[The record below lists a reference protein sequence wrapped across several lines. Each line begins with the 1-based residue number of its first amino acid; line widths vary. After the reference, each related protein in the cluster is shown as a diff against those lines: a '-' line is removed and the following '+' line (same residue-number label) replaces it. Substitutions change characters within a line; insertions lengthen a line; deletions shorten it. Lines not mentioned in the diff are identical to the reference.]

1 MPFHEG
7 NEPNLQHQ
15 LGKNQRGRFLAT
27 RGLVA
32 AQNTFRKIWDVDQ
45 LPVKVSL
52 GEPAGNP
59 ARIETILTSKKA
71 SHEATPDEPQSR
83 RNRGKAIR
91 RSLVEAS
98 EAQDAALLARELRT
112 SQTQQELAVI
122 VVVEFTGELRKRK
135 QLTAAARLAR
145 TAAAVMA
152 GEEDLPPHTAST
164 LDFDASRAEFEEL
177 ARSAGAAI
185 AATLV
190 QRRQKPDPSSLV
202 GQGKLDEIVEVVA
215 STNAS
220 LVLFD
225 HDLTP
230 SQLRNIEARLPCH
243 VIDRSQLILD
253 IFARHAKTSEG
264 QLQVEL
270 AQLEYQLPRLA
281 GRGRAMSQ
289 LGGGIGT
296 RGPGETQLETDR
308 RKINLRLDH
317 IKTQLDAV
325 RRIRY
330 QQRQRREAVPVPVVA
345 LVGYTNA
352 GKSTLFNALTEAGV
366 LESARMF
373 ATLDPKLRQLQLPSR
388 RKILLSDTVGFIRN
402 LPPTLVTSFRATLEE
417 VERAEILLH
426 VQDAASPI
434 REEQK
439 TQVEK
444 VLTELA
450 VSTKPV
456 IQVLNKSDLVPP
468 QELVHLSSDR
478 EVIVVSSLRRTGLEQ
493 LLVAIDAALVI
504 DPLVESSFRLPQ
516 SEGAILA
523 SLEGGAIIDEKRFE
537 GNMVFFRARGPAS
550 LLHRY
555 RRFHVKHDLS
565 NERLRAKQS

>member
-1 MPFHEG
+1 
-7 NEPNLQHQ
+7 
-15 LGKNQRGRFLAT
+15 
-27 RGLVA
+27 
-32 AQNTFRKIWDVDQ
+32 
-45 LPVKVSL
+45 
-52 GEPAGNP
+52 
-59 ARIETILTSKKA
+59 LTSKKA
-71 SHEATPDEPQSR
+71 SHVATPDQAQSR
-83 RNRGKAIR
+83 RNRGKTVR

-135 QLTAAARLAR
+135 LTAAARLAR
-145 TAAAVMA
+145 TAASVMA
-152 GEEDLPPHTAST
+152 GEEDLPGNEASA
-164 LDFDASRAEFEEL
+164 LDLDASRTEFEEL
-177 ARSAGAAI
+177 ARSAGATI

-190 QRRQKPDPSSLV
+190 QRRQKPDASSLV
-202 GQGKLDEIVEVVA
+202 GQGKLDEIVDVVA

-230 SQLRNIEARLPCH
+230 SQLRNIESRLPCH

-253 IFARHAKTSEG
+253 IFARHAKTREG

-270 AQLEYQLPRLA
+270 AQLKYQLPRLA

-308 RKINLRLDH
+308 RKINLRIDH

-325 RRIRY
+325 RRIRR

-402 LPPTLVTSFRATLEE
+402 LPHTLVTSFRATLEE

-426 VQDAASPI
+426 VQDASSPM

-439 TQVEK
+439 IQVKK
-444 VLTELA
+444 VLAELG
-450 VSTKPV
+450 VSAKPV
-456 IQVLNKSDLVPP
+456 IQVLNKTDLIPLR
-468 QELVHLSSDR
+468 ELAHLSRDR
-478 EVIVVSSLRRTGLEQ
+478 EAIPVSSLQRTGLDQ
-493 LLVAIDAALVI
+493 LLKAVDAALVV

-516 SEGAILA
+516 SEGSILTA
-523 SLEGGAIIDEKRFE
+523 LERGAIINEKRFE
-537 GNMVFFRARGPAS
+537 GNLVFFRARGPAS
-550 LLHRY
+550 LLDRY
-555 RRFHVKHDLS
+555 CRFREKHHLS
-565 NERLRAKQS
+565 

>member
-1 MPFHEG
+1 MT
-7 NEPNLQHQ
+7 N
-15 LGKNQRGRFLAT
+15 
-27 RGLVA
+27 
-32 AQNTFRKIWDVDQ
+32 
-45 LPVKVSL
+45 
-52 GEPAGNP
+52 
-59 ARIETILTSKKA
+59 KKA
-71 SHEATPDEPQSR
+71 SIEATPDESPSR
-83 RNRGKAIR
+83 RNRGKTVR

-98 EAQDAALLARELRT
+98 KAQDEALLARELRT

-122 VVVEFTGELRKRK
+122 VVVEFSGELRKRK

-145 TAAAVMA
+145 TAAAVVA
-152 GEEDLPPHTAST
+152 GEDVQSHTASP

-177 ARSAGAAI
+177 ARSAGATI

-230 SQLRNIEARLPCH
+230 SQLRNIESRLPCH

-253 IFARHAKTSEG
+253 IFARHAKTREG

-308 RKINLRLDH
+308 RKINLRIDH

-325 RRIRY
+325 RRIRH

-402 LPPTLVTSFRATLEE
+402 LPHTLVTSFRATLEE

-439 TQVEK
+439 IQVEK
-444 VLTELA
+444 VLAELG
-450 VSTKPV
+450 VSSKP
-456 IQVLNKSDLVPP
+456 IIPVLNKIDLIPP
-468 QELVHLSSDR
+468 QELPHLSTDR
-478 EVIVVSSLRRTGLEQ
+478 EAIPVSSLQQTGLEK
-493 LLVAIDAALVI
+493 LLIAIDGALVV
-504 DPLVESSFRLPQ
+504 DPLIESSFRLPQ

-523 SLEGGAIIDEKRFE
+523 ALEGGALIDEKRFD
-537 GNMVFFRARGPAS
+537 GNLVFLRARGPAS
-550 LLHRY
+550 LLDRY
-555 RRFHVKHDLS
+555 RRFREKCDRFTP
-565 NERLRAKQS
+565 ER